1 MTEPYAPP
9 FTVVMVEDD
18 PGHAALIR
26 RNLQRGGV
34 INPITL
40 LNTGTQA
47 MDYFFPESWPESGAP
62 ARYDHTVLML
72 DLNLPDIDGFEIL
85 RRLKGDE
92 RTKMIPVVVLTT
104 TDHPKD
110 IDRCYALGCNGFMTK
125 PVGFEAFSEAIR
137 KLGLMLTVVRVPH
150 IPDDRHA

>member
-1 MTEPYAPP
+1 MIEPYAAP

-40 LNTGTQA
+40 LSTGTQA
-47 MDYFFPESWPESGAP
+47 IDYFFPESGAP
-62 ARYDHTVLML
+62 QDHADTVLML

-110 IDRCYALGCNGFMTK
+110 IDRCYALGCNAFMTK
-125 PVGFEAFSEAIR
+125 PVGYEAFSEAIR
-137 KLGLMLTVVRVPH
+137 KLGLTLTVVRVPH
-150 IPDDRHA
+150 ISDDQHA